1 MVKQATFTAL
11 HASAEPKSEVSN
23 MAYVG
28 ILLITIFISFI
39 VVRIGG
45 FALQLTGIEP
55 DVARFQ
61 ALSAFSGTGFTTRE
75 AERVVGHRTR
85 RRIVTILII
94 LGNAGTVTV
103 IATLVASFTQVGG
116 YAWFFIRLAIIIGG
130 IFGLYQLIIRSHVGQ
145 RILDR
150 LQRPVVKRI
159 LGTSP
164 VTEEIFHVEKD
175 WAISLVTM
183 KESSKSIGLSVAD
196 ITAEEDVEILGINR
210 AGSYLVRPG
219 MEEKVA
225 QGDRLLVYASRKA
238 VKRILD

>member
-1 MVKQATFTAL
+1 
-11 HASAEPKSEVSN
+11 

-39 VVRIGG
+39 AVRIGG
-45 FALQLTGIEP
+45 FALQLTGIEAEI
-55 DVARFQ
+55 ARFQ

-116 YAWFFIRLAIIIGG
+116 YAWFFIRLGIIIAG
-130 IFGLYQLIIRSHVGQ
+130 IFGLYQLIIRSNVGQ

-150 LQRPVVKRI
+150 VQRPIVNRI
-159 LGTSP
+159 LRAAP
-164 VTEEIFHVEKD
+164 VAEEIFHVEKD
-175 WAISLVTM
+175 WAISLVTI
-183 KESSKSIGLSVAD
+183 KRSSKSIGQSVTD
-196 ITAEEDVEILGINR
+196 ITAEGDIEILGINR
-210 AGSYLVRPG
+210 AGAYLVRPG
-219 MEEKVA
+219 MEDKIA
-225 QGDRLLVYASRKA
+225 QGDRLLVYANRKA

>member
-1 MVKQATFTAL
+1 
-11 HASAEPKSEVSN
+11 

-28 ILLITIFISFI
+28 ILLIAILVSFI

-94 LGNAGTVTV
+94 LGNAGMVTV
-103 IATLVASFTQVGG
+103 IATLVASFTQVTG
-116 YAWFFIRLAIIIGG
+116 YEWFFINLAIIVGG
-130 IFGLYQLIIRSHVGQ
+130 IFGLYQLIIRSNVGQ
-145 RILDR
+145 RIVDR
-150 LQRPVVKRI
+150 LQRPVMKRI
-159 LGTSP
+159 LRGIP
-164 VTEEIFHVEKD
+164 AVEEVFHVEKD
-175 WAISLVTM
+175 WAISLVM
-183 KESSKSIGLSVAD
+183 IKGGSNIIGLSVAD
-196 ITAEEDVEILGINR
+196 ITAEEDIEVLAIDR
-210 AGSYLVRPG
+210 AGTYLTRPNWD
-219 MEEKVA
+219 EKIVE
-225 QGDRLLVYASRKA
+225 GDRLLVYANRKS

>member
-1 MVKQATFTAL
+1 
-11 HASAEPKSEVSN
+11 

-39 VVRIGG
+39 AVRIGG
-45 FALQLTGIEP
+45 FALQLTGIEAEI
-55 DVARFQ
+55 ARFQ

-116 YAWFFIRLAIIIGG
+116 YAWFFIRLAIIVAG
-130 IFGLYQLIIRSHVGQ
+130 IVGLYQLIIRSNFGQ
-145 RILDR
+145 RIIDW
-150 LQRPVVKRI
+150 LQKPVVNRV
-159 LGTSP
+159 LRTAP
-164 VTEEIFHVEKD
+164 LAEEIFHVEKD

-183 KESSKSIGLSVAD
+183 KGSSKSIGLSVAD
-196 ITAEEDVEILGINR
+196 IAAEGDMEILGINR
-210 AGSYLVRPG
+210 AGAYLVRPG
-219 MEEKVA
+219 MEDKIA
-225 QGDRLLVYASRKA
+225 QGDRLLVYANRRA